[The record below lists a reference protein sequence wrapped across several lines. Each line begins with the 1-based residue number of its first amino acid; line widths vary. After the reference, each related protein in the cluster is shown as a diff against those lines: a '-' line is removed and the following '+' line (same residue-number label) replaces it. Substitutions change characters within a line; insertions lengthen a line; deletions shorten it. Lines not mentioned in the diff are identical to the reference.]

1 MKTFKNLH
9 PNSKKKIRLEEII
22 RIEADINY
30 SHLVLNTGTRIILTR
45 TLKAYE
51 KDLSLPFVRVNKSC
65 MVNVNYL
72 GENPISDNQKIIML
86 DGTAFQISR
95 RRIERVSKAILSITH

>member
-9 PNSKKKIRLEEII
+9 PNSKKKICLEEII

-30 SHLVLNTGTRIILTR
+30 SHLILNSGKRIIIAR

-51 KDLSLPFVRVNKSC
+51 NDLSLPFLRVNKSC

-72 GENPISDNQKIIML
+72 GKIPISDSKILMI
-86 DGTAFQISR
+86 DGVEFQISR
-95 RRIERVSKAILSITH
+95 RRIERVSNAILNFKP

>member
-1 MKTFKNLH
+1 M
-9 PNSKKKIRLEEII
+9 EEIV

-30 SHLVLNTGTRIILTR
+30 SHLVLNSGTRIILAR

-72 GENPISDNQKIIML
+72 GENPISDSKILMI
-86 DGTAFQISR
+86 DGVEFQISR
-95 RRIERVSKAILSITH
+95 RRIERVSNAILNFKP

>member
-1 MKTFKNLH
+1 M
-9 PNSKKKIRLEEII
+9 EEIV

-30 SHLVLNTGTRIILTR
+30 SHLVLNSGTRIILAR

-72 GENPISDNQKIIML
+72 GENPISDSKILMI
-86 DGTAFQISR
+86 DGVEFQISR
-95 RRIERVSKAILSITH
+95 RRIDRVSKAVSNLKS

>member
-9 PNSKKKIRLEEII
+9 PNSKKKISLEEIV

-30 SHLVLNTGTRIILTR
+30 SHLVLNSGTRIILAR

-72 GENPISDNQKIIML
+72 GENPISDSKILMI
-86 DGTAFQISR
+86 DGVEFQISR
-95 RRIERVSKAILSITH
+95 RRIERVSNAILNFKP

>member
-9 PNSKKKIRLEEII
+9 PNSKKKISLEEIV

-30 SHLVLNTGTRIILTR
+30 SHLVLNSGTRIILAR

-72 GENPISDNQKIIML
+72 GENPISDSKILMI
-86 DGTAFQISR
+86 DGVEFQISR
-95 RRIERVSKAILSITH
+95 RRIDRVSKAVSNLKS